1 MQVSISTRH
10 GHLSEATQDKL
21 RAKAEKLGRFFD
33 RLMAIEIVVDLK
45 DPAEPKVDVNV
56 SAEHKHDFVA
66 HEQADNLWAAVDAAT
81 SKIEQQLRKYKER
94 VQERSR
100 NPEARR
106 TAEVTP
112 GHAENEEAGDA
123 EE

>member
-1 MQVSISTRH
+1 VSISTRH

-45 DPAEPKVDVNV
+45 DSAAPKVDVNV

-106 TAEVTP
+106 TADVVPAVTDDD
-112 GHAENEEAGDA
+112 EAVDA